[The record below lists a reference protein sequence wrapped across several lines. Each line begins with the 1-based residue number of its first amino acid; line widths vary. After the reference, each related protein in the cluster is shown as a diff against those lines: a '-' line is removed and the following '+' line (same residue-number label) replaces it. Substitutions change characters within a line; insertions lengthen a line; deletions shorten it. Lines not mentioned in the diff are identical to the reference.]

1 VERRAPRGRTL
12 DSEMS
17 PARRLEPA
25 ELRRPCAPE
34 EIPFPTTADAEE
46 IDEYLGQDRAIE
58 AIAFAL
64 AMRGDGWNVY
74 AAGPAG
80 TGKETL
86 LRRFLARAA
95 ATRPRPSDWCYVYNF
110 RDPRRPRAL
119 ELPAGRGAGLA
130 ADLARTVAELRY
142 ALPAA
147 FEGDEYR
154 TRKQQLARRLAE
166 QREAAF
172 TDVQERARGRDVT
185 VVRTDTGVVFAP
197 TRDGSML
204 EPDQVR
210 ALPDEARAAIDAA
223 LRATHD
229 DLAALF
235 AHIHDWEKEHRDAVA
250 RLDQE
255 TAARVAGRLFGAL
268 AASYAGLQRVLDYL
282 GEVEAD
288 VVERAGEF
296 LSSPENGLEA
306 AVRRAL
312 RNAPVDGPFRRYQ
325 VNVVIDHSGTAGAPV
340 VFEDR
345 PTHAGL
351 VGRIEHTVEMG
362 ALSTDFTL
370 IRPGAL
376 HRAAG
381 GYLVLDALRVLQA
394 PWAWESLKRTLRRGE
409 IRLESIGQQLGL
421 TDTVTLEPEPIGV
434 QGVKVLLIGD
444 RYIYHLLAEVDP
456 DFLELFKVVADFED
470 ATPRG
475 ADTQAL
481 YGRLLAQIARDK
493 KLPPFDRAAIAR
505 MVEQAARLAG
515 DGEKLSVHLRPIV
528 DLLDE
533 AAFAA
538 ERAGREL
545 VGKADVEAAIEA
557 QRRRAGRVRERLQ
570 EAVSRGVVLLDT
582 AGAAVGQVNGLM
594 VIAHGEVAFGHP
606 ARITARVRAGKGE
619 VVDIEREVELGGP
632 IHSKGVLIL
641 GGFLGGRYLA
651 DGPLSLTATLVF
663 EQSYGPVEGDSASLA
678 ELCALLSALALEP
691 LSQTIAVTGSVNQN
705 GQVQAVGG
713 VNEKIEGFFDV
724 CAERGLS
731 GDQGVILPAANVQ
744 HLMLRADVVEAVA
757 AGRFAIW
764 AVERVDDAIE
774 VLIGRAPGERDD
786 QGAFPEGSF
795 NAFVEGRLAALA
807 EGIRMTASETLVNN

>member
-1 VERRAPRGRTL
+1 
-12 DSEMS
+12 MS

-34 EIPFPTTADAEE
+34 EIPFPTTAEAEE
-46 IDEYLGQDRAIE
+46 IEEYLGQDRAIE
-58 AIAFAL
+58 AIGFAL
-64 AMRGDGWNVY
+64 AMGGDGWNVY

-95 ATRPRPSDWCYVYNF
+95 PHRPTPSDWCYVHDF

-119 ELPAGRGAGLA
+119 ELPAGRGAELA
-130 ADLARTVAELRY
+130 AELARTVAELRF

-147 FEGDEYR
+147 FESDEHR
-154 TRKQQLARRLAE
+154 TKKQQLARRLAE

-172 TDVQERARGRDVT
+172 GEVQERARGRDVT
-185 VVRTDTGVVFAP
+185 VLRTDTGVVFAP
-197 TRDGSML
+197 SRDGSMM

-210 ALPDEARAAIDAA
+210 ALPEEQRAAIDAA

-229 DLAALF
+229 DLAGLF
-235 AHIHDWEKEHRDAVA
+235 ARIHEWEKENREATGQ
-250 RLDQE
+250 LDQE
-255 TAARVAGRLFGAL
+255 TAAGVAGRLFGAL
-268 AASYAGLQRVLDYL
+268 AQRFAGLPRVVEYL
-282 GEVEAD
+282 ADVEAD
-288 VVERAGEF
+288 VVEHAGDF
-296 LSSPENGLEA
+296 LSAPENGGLEA

-312 RNAPVDGPFRRYQ
+312 KHGPADGPFRRYR
-325 VNVVIDHSGTAGAPV
+325 VNVVIDHSGTQGAPV

-345 PTHAGL
+345 PTHANL
-351 VGRIEHTVEMG
+351 AGRIEHTVEMG

-381 GYLVLDALRVLQA
+381 GYLVLDALRLLQA

-421 TDTVTLEPEPIGV
+421 TETVTLEPEPIRIAGL
-434 QGVKVLLIGD
+434 KVLLVGD
-444 RYIYHLLAEVDP
+444 RYIYHLLAEADP
-456 DFLELFKVVADFED
+456 EFLELFKVIADFED

-475 ADTQAL
+475 GGTHAL
-481 YGRLLAQIARDK
+481 YARLLAQIARDK
-493 KLPPFDRAAIAR
+493 GLPPFDRAAIAA
-505 MVEQAARLAG
+505 MIEQAARLAG

-533 AAFAA
+533 AAFVAQA
-538 ERAGREL
+538 AGRAP
-545 VGKADVEAAIEA
+545 VSRADVDAAIDA
-557 QRRRAGRVRERLQ
+557 QRRRAGRVRERLL
-570 EAVSRGVVLLDT
+570 EAVARGVVLLDT
-582 AGAAVGQVNGLM
+582 TGGAVGQVNGLM

-606 ARITARVRAGKGE
+606 GRITARVRAGKGE

-632 IHSKGVLIL
+632 IHSKGVMIL
-641 GGFLGGRYLA
+641 SGFLGARYLA
-651 DGPLSLTATLVF
+651 DGPLSLTASLVF

-691 LSQTIAVTGSVNQN
+691 VAQSIAVTGSVNQN

-724 CAERGLS
+724 CAERGLT
-731 GDQGVILPAANVQ
+731 GAQGVVLPAANVQ

-764 AVERVDDAIE
+764 SVETVDDALE
-774 VLIGRAPGERDD
+774 VLTGHPPGERDD
-786 QGAFPEGSF
+786 QGEFPEGSF
-795 NAFVEGRLAALA
+795 NAFVEARLEALA
-807 EGIRMTASETLVNN
+807 EGIRTAAAGPEQNN

>member
-1 VERRAPRGRTL
+1 
-12 DSEMS
+12 MS

-25 ELRRPCAPE
+25 ELRRQCPPE
-34 EIPFPTTADAEE
+34 EIPFPTTAEAEE
-46 IDEYLGQDRAIE
+46 IEEYLGQDRAIE
-58 AIAFAL
+58 AIGFAL

-95 ATRPRPSDWCYVYNF
+95 ASRPRPSDGCYVHNF

-119 ELPAGRGAGLA
+119 ELPAGRGAELA
-130 ADLARTVAELRY
+130 ADLARTVAELRFT
-142 ALPAA
+142 LPAA
-147 FEGDEYR
+147 FEGEEHR
-154 TRKQQLARRLAE
+154 TRKQQLARQLAE
-166 QREAAF
+166 RRDAAF
-172 TDVQERARGRDVT
+172 TEVQERARLRDVT
-185 VVRTDTGVVFAP
+185 VARTDTGVVFAP
-197 TRDGSML
+197 ARDGAML

-210 ALPDEARAAIDAA
+210 ALPEAARAAIDTA

-235 AHIHDWEKEHRDAVA
+235 ARIHDLEKEHRDAVA
-250 RLDQE
+250 KLDQE

-268 AASYAGLQRVLDYL
+268 AASYADLPRVLEYL

-296 LSSPENGLEA
+296 LSSPENGLDA

-312 RNAPVDGPFRRYQ
+312 RNAPADGPFRRYQ
-325 VNVVIDHSGTAGAPV
+325 VNVVIDHSATAGAPV

-345 PTHAGL
+345 PTHAAL

-434 QGVKVLLIGD
+434 RGVKVLLVGD
-444 RYIYHLLAEVDP
+444 RYIYHLLAESDP

-470 ATPRG
+470 VTPRG
-475 ADTQAL
+475 PGTQAL

-493 KLPPFDRAAIAR
+493 KLLPFDRAAVAR

-538 ERAGREL
+538 ERAGRAL
-545 VGKADVEAAIEA
+545 IGRDDVEAAIEA
-557 QRRRAGRVRERLQ
+557 QCRRAGRVRERLL
-570 EAVSRGVVLLDT
+570 EAVTRGVVLLDT
-582 AGAAVGQVNGLM
+582 AGTAVGQVNGLM

-619 VVDIEREVELGGP
+619 LVDIEREVELGGP

-691 LSQTIAVTGSVNQN
+691 LAQSIAVTGSVNQN

-744 HLMLRADVVEAVA
+744 HLMLRPDVVAAVA

-807 EGIRMTASETLVNN
+807 EGIRLTASETLVNN